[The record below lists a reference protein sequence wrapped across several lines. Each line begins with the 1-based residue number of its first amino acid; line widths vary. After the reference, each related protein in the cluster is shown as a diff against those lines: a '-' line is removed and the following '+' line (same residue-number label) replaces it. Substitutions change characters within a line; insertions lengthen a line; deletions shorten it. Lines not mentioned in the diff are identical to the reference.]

1 MTQGSEA
8 QKRLVG
14 FRAADEE
21 VGDRMRVGLGTGS
34 TAIHAVRRV
43 GQRLSAGELRDVIA
57 VPTSRQ
63 TRLECFA
70 LGIPVADLEDPRI
83 GGTLDVVIDGTDE
96 FDPEHRLIKGGG
108 GAHTL
113 EKIIAYAAD
122 RFVVVADAGKR
133 VERLGERYPVPV
145 EVIPAALAPV
155 LRAAAALGA
164 RPVIRE
170 ARAKIGPVIS
180 EHGNLI
186 VDLHFAAAFDP
197 AELARRLSEQPGV
210 VEHGLF
216 LRGRPVVYV
225 AGADGTVRRED

>member
-1 MTQGSEA
+1 MKLSSDE
-8 QKRLVG
+8 QKQLVG
-14 FRAADEE
+14 YRAADEQ

-43 GQRLSAGELRDVIA
+43 GQRLAAGELHDVVA

-83 GGTLDVVIDGTDE
+83 DGTLDVVIDGADE

-108 GAHTL
+108 AAHTL
-113 EKIIAYAAD
+113 EKIIAYTAD
-122 RFVVVADAGKR
+122 RFVVVVDASKR
-133 VERLGERYPVPV
+133 VTRLGERYPVPV
-145 EVIPAALAPV
+145 EVIPAALVPF
-155 LRAAAALGA
+155 LRNAAALGA
-164 RPVIRE
+164 RPVLRE
-170 ARAKIGPVIS
+170 AKAKIGPVIS

-186 VDLHFAAAFDP
+186 VDLHFATAFDP
-197 AELARRLSEQPGV
+197 HDVARQLAEQPGV

-216 LRGRPVVYV
+216 LRGRPVVYI
-225 AGADGTVRRED
+225 AADDGTVQRED